1 MTSSTRVK
9 LQNRIVK
16 NQIFLSQFCW
26 LKMRAEKKSETILT
40 KDNRFYF
47 RKLPSK
53 SRLSYS
59 IIEIFADE
67 DKRFLQKST

>member
-1 MTSSTRVK
+1 MTSSARVK

-16 NQIFLSQFCW
+16 NQIFKSQFYG
-26 LKMRAEKKSETILT
+26 LKMRSEQKSETILT

-53 SRLSYS
+53 SRLSHC
-59 IIEIFADE
+59 IIEIIADK
-67 DKRFLQKST
+67 DRRFLQKIT